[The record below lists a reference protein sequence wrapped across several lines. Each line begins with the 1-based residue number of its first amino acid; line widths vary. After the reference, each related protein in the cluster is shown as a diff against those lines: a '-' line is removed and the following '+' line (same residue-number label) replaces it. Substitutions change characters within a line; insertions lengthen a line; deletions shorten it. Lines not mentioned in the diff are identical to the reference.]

1 MKFSVF
7 HTPELTPVQNV
18 ADCAIAIDVLRATS
32 TIATALS
39 SGAEAV
45 HVFSDM
51 EKLVRESALLP
62 PEKRLR
68 AGERGGSKV
77 AGCDLGN
84 SPLDCTPELM
94 RGKQLFISTTNGT
107 RALQKIQTSPT
118 VLAAALINRHA
129 VVEYLIEHQ
138 PETVWIVGAG
148 WEGSFALEDTVC
160 AGAIVQSV
168 ADRLGLPIDVLVG
181 NDEMVGAVSLY
192 QQWKDNLLSLLYHA
206 SHGKRLLRLNC
217 VEDLKYCSTLDSID
231 VLPIQAEIG
240 TLVKHG
246 AIATPVL
253 NPQLSNAA
261 LR

>member
-7 HTPELTPVQNV
+7 HTPELTPGQTT

-32 TIATALS
+32 TIATALF

-51 EKLVRESALLP
+51 EKLVQESEALP

-77 AGCDLGN
+77 EGCDLGN
-84 SPLDCTPELM
+84 SPLDCTPDLM
-94 RGKQLFISTTNGT
+94 GGKQLFISTTNGT
-107 RALQKIQTSPT
+107 RALQKIQACPT

-129 VVEYLIEHQ
+129 VVKYLVEHQ

-160 AGAIVQSV
+160 AGAIVHSV
-168 ADRLGLPIDVLVG
+168 AEQLGCPLEDLVG
-181 NDEMVGAVSLY
+181 NDELVGAVSLY
-192 QQWKDNLLSLLYHA
+192 QQWQDNLLSLMYHA

-217 VEDLKYCSTLDSID
+217 VEDLKYCSTLDSLD

-240 TLVKHG
+240 TLVKHQ
-246 AIATPVL
+246 AVVRPMLDRT
-253 NPQLSNAA
+253 LSNAA